1 MITHQIF
8 RKVATVFAL
17 IAITLS
23 CRSTRTVTQAQ
34 KVAEKP
40 QPQIAY
46 GDLIVDPESEYIMI
60 PVTLSG
66 HEKESGHNP
75 ISSKLSFYGDS
86 RGSRMVGYNMIFY
99 NKTSGESNILL
110 NKKALISKF
119 EYLPHKKKPENQNNQ
134 NVPTNQPKQDSSKKF
149 SSKPQNQLLLFHI
162 IDSDT
167 NADGKIDGADA
178 IVGYLSNLA
187 GKSLQAI
194 TPPNTQLVSWVFDE
208 KSGGLFI
215 TIRKD
220 SDGDRKFTEKDGIDF
235 VRVNVSKPSI
245 GKEIIDGKTRQDI
258 QQIIFNSN

>member
-1 MITHQIF
+1 MITYQIF

-23 CRSTRTVTQAQ
+23 CSSTRTVTQAQ
-34 KVAEKP
+34 KGSEKP
-40 QPQIAY
+40 QPQIGY
-46 GDLIVDPESEYIMI
+46 GNLIFDPESEYMMI

-66 HEKESGHNP
+66 DEKQPGFPNISLASG
-75 ISSKLSFYGDS
+75 SYEYD
-86 RGSRMVGYNMIFY
+86 RGSGMVGYNMIFY

-119 EYLPHKKKPENQNNQ
+119 EYLLGKKEPEKSSNQ
-134 NVPTNQPKQDSSKKF
+134 NVPTNQPKQNPPKKV

-167 NADGKIDGADA
+167 NADGKLDGADA
-178 IVGYLSNLA
+178 VIGYLSNLA

-194 TPPNTQLVSWVFDE
+194 TPPNTQLVSWIFDE
-208 KSGGLFI
+208 KSSAIFV

-235 VRVNVSKPSI
+235 VRVNVSKPSV
-245 GKEIIDGKTRQDI
+245 GKEIINVKTRQELQKI
-258 QQIIFNSN
+258 LLNSK